1 MIRID
6 NQFYNLSNISN
17 FNLKVLIFKQES
29 LSVFSTHFD
38 SHTFY
43 TNTIKKNV
51 IIIENLLFFM
61 ILQGLN

>member
-6 NQFYNLSNISN
+6 NQFYNLSYISN

-43 TNTIKKNV
+43 TNTIKKTS
-51 IIIENLLFFM
+51 
-61 ILQGLN
+61 